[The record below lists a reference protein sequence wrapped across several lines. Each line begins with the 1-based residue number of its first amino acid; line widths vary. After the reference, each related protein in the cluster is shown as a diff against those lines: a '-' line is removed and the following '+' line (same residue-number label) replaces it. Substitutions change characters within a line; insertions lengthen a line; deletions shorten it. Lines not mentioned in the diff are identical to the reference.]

1 MKNTIIQLT
10 AAALLLAVLHA
21 EEPVGVN
28 ALHEKQA
35 DYAGKAVT
43 VTGLV
48 DRVSSSRR
56 MVILIDASE
65 ATCIDACDRKNLV
78 VQVPDA
84 MELPAKGA
92 FVTAVGTLAPG
103 SNPPQLT
110 AASIKAGNR

>member
-35 DYAGKAVT
+35 DYAGKAIT

-56 MVILIDASE
+56 MVMLIDTIE
-65 ATCIDACDRKNLV
+65 ATCTDACDRKNLV
-78 VQVPDA
+78 VQVPTSI
-84 MELPAKGA
+84 ELPAKGSI
-92 FVTAVGTLAPG
+92 VTAVGTLG
-103 SNPPQLT
+103 MESNPPQL
-110 AASIKAGNR
+110 AAATITEETR